1 MKTYLEFNEL
11 DVPERKT
18 NVFKVR
24 NIKTDFFLG
33 TIEWDTAWRR
43 YLFSPTLA
51 GPSKL
56 DGACLSEI
64 SLFIRRLMEERK

>member
-18 NVFKVR
+18 KVFEVR

-33 TIEWDTAWRR
+33 TIEWDGSWRQ
-43 YLFSPTLA
+43 YIFSPTA
-51 GPSKL
+51 IPSKL
-56 DGACLSEI
+56 SKGCLRE
-64 SLFIRRLMEERK
+64 LADFIEKLMGERK